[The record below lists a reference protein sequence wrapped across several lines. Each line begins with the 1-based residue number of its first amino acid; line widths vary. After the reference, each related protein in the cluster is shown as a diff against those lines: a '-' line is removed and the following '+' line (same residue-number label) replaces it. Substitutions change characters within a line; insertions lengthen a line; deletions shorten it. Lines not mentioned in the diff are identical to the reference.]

1 MPANRSYVPNNSGFQ
16 CGRPGQNA
24 PGNEFAEPDYNPVEV
39 NMSGLSPM
47 IMLLIL
53 WGGITLVLVVL
64 LIYRSTLTMHEDD
77 QLFLSEG
84 ETQLAQE
91 QVELQHRM
99 DKLQP
104 LVRACGAL
112 SVALLVA
119 MAGMG
124 LYDMYKNF

>member
-1 MPANRSYVPNNSGFQ
+1 
-16 CGRPGQNA
+16 
-24 PGNEFAEPDYNPVEV
+24 
-39 NMSGLSPM
+39 MSGLSPM

-53 WGGITLVLVVL
+53 WGGITLILVVL

-99 DKLQP
+99 NKLQP
-104 LVRACGAL
+104 LVRACSAL

>member
-1 MPANRSYVPNNSGFQ
+1 
-16 CGRPGQNA
+16 
-24 PGNEFAEPDYNPVEV
+24 
-39 NMSGLSPM
+39 MSIHSPM
-47 IMLLIL
+47 IMVLIL

-64 LIYRSTLTMHEDD
+64 LIYRGTLTMHEDD

-99 DKLQP
+99 NRLQP
-104 LVRACGAL
+104 FVRACGAL
-112 SVALLVA
+112 SVLLLVV

-124 LYDMYKNF
+124 LYDMYKTF